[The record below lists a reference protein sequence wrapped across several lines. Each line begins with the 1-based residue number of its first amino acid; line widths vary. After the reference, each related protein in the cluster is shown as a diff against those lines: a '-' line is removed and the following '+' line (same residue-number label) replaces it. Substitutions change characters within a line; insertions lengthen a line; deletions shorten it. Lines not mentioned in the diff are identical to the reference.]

1 MEPVELKIEG
11 MSCQHCVSSVKNTL
25 SRLAGVSQVEVSL
38 ENKSA
43 RVWGEADKAALD
55 KGTLIDAVTKTGFSA
70 S

>member
-11 MSCQHCVSSVKNTL
+11 LSCQHCVSSVKNAL
-25 SRLAGVSQVEVSL
+25 SHLAGVSKVEVSL

-43 RVWGEADKAALD
+43 RVWGEADKGALIAAVA
-55 KGTLIDAVTKTGFSA
+55 KAGFSA